1 MKKYGFLAVTTSLA
15 ILLSACGNEV
25 EKMQPLTLEEVAG
38 QRLANLSQDEKDSM
52 VYNFIS
58 DRILVDTNNLLK
70 VPTSS
75 LGAIESVIT
84 SARKTL
90 KTGDSD
96 KLTEEYANYLLMNFA
111 RTPYEWKQD
120 KIIPVGYDASSRLYF
135 VDVTYKTTKQMKK
148 IIPKSEL
155 PNGKEDASAYKQIRY
170 NEYSDYLNSLI
181 AGDAELTK
189 KKLDAFEKKW
199 GSIASIKEEQQGVSI
214 LDRTSKQSNSAS
226 NIGRLTYSGLVS
238 DSNLNAGG
246 TMTVRYVLKY
256 NYNLGEE
263 TDMGISSL
271 YIKDYSV
278 NNLENAEKSYV
289 KNPDNLKNGTEVL
302 KPFIDALITSY
313 FKSVEESNHTGL
325 NKIHYNYGK
334 IDKYYDDLNKYA
346 YSQTNGYSY
355 TILDRSGTNLT
366 IKVKTES
373 QERAKGSGMSM
384 PTYDQEYIFNLI
396 LDTDD
401 QIKIDNVNLVK
412 STLVGEP
419 ISEIENVSG
428 VSDLIQ
434 YSKDSFTD
442 TNRKEV
448 KETLKRFSKAVYEGK
463 VDVKAFTDNVDI
475 GVSQTTLNKMT
486 ANIVALQNNKK
497 KTTYIQS
504 WNTTNNTYASV
515 TLREIFETSDQG
527 TLDTEAVV
535 DLINRDGQWKVVNY
549 NRVLNVKTSG
559 SLVSDKDALV
569 VDK

>member
-75 LGAIESVIT
+75 LDAIESVIT